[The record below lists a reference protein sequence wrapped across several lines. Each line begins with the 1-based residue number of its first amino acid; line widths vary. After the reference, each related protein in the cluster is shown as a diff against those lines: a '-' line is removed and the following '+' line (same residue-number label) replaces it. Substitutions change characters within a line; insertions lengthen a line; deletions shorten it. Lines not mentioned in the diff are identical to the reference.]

1 MFKDID
7 PDVVQ
12 AARKVFDTHRVNN
25 IRAKHHRQEQQKIET
40 QVQLLVDEV
49 SQVIPLTHPAFLAVL
64 MLAASKKFDKQEPEY
79 KSALEFPEDF

>member
-7 PDVVQ
+7 PVVVQ
-12 AARKVFDTHRVNN
+12 AARKVFDTHRANN
-25 IRAKHHRQEQQKIET
+25 LRAKHQRQEQQKIET

-49 SQVIPLTHPAFLAVL
+49 SQVIPLTHPSFLAVL